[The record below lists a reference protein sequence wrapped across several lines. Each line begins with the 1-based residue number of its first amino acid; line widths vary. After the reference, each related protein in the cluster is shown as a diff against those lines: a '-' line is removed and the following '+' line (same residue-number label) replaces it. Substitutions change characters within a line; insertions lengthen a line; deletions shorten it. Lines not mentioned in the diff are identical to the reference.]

1 MLYVMSGVTNLSII
15 IPVYSGERF
24 LIELFNRISLLRDE
38 LISEDAPLQITELIF
53 VDDSSI
59 DNSEIILTE
68 ISHSNLWVSII
79 TLSTNFGQHAATMAG
94 ILHSTGTWVVTLD
107 EDLQHPP
114 EFIVLLLKEA
124 ISKKLDVVYA
134 NPIKG
139 PHGHWFRDYSSKYFK
154 KFMVVL
160 TGEKSIPL
168 FNSFR
173 LIRGD
178 VARCVSSFS
187 SNDTYF
193 DVGISW
199 VTKRVGGLDLELK
212 EMRIGQDQ
220 KSGYSFLKLSSHA
233 RKLIFS
239 SKLNISR
246 VIAVLSMIVFVL
258 SLAFGLLIYL
268 RELNN
273 PGLYGLKGWPSL
285 MITILVLGSVSIVLL
300 TVVLEYISKIAIK
313 MQGRPIF
320 NVITRNDSKELTEYL
335 NKKYGNH

>member
-1 MLYVMSGVTNLSII
+1 MHRITNLSII
-15 IPVYSGERF
+15 VPVYSGERF
-24 LIELFNRISLLRDE
+24 LRELFDRISRLRHE

-53 VDDSSI
+53 VDDSST
-59 DNSEIILTE
+59 DNSEIIINE
-68 ISHSNLWVSII
+68 ISHSNYWVSVI
-79 TLSTNFGQHAATMAG
+79 TLSTNFGQHAATVAG
-94 ILHSTGTWVVTLD
+94 ILHSTGSWVVTLD

-124 ISKKLDVVYA
+124 INKKLDVVYA

-139 PHGHWFRDYSSKYFK
+139 PHGNWYRNYSSKYFK

-173 LIRGD
+173 LIRGE

-199 VTKRVGGLDLELK
+199 VTKRVGGLSLDLK
-212 EMRIGQDQ
+212 EMRIGQAQ
-220 KSGYSFLKLSSHA
+220 KSGYSVLKLFSHA

-239 SKLNISR
+239 SRLNIAR
-246 VIAVLSMIVFVL
+246 VIALLSLIVFI
-258 SLAFGLLIYL
+258 SSFAFGLSIYL
-268 RELNN
+268 GELNN
-273 PGLYGLKGWPSL
+273 PGLYGSKGWPSI
-285 MITILVLGSVSIVLL
+285 MITILVMGSVSIVLL

-313 MQGRPIF
+313 LQGRPVF

-335 NKKYGNH
+335 NKKYGSH